1 MRPLLSVVIP
11 AFDAEHHLTKSL
23 AALRAS
29 DYQDFEL
36 VIVDDGS
43 TDGSLALAEAYGAI
57 VLSTGGRR
65 GPAYARNLGAQEAT
79 GEVILFLDADV
90 CVHNDTLQRV
100 ADSFQRDPALD
111 ALIGSYDFEPSSRDF
126 LSQYRNLMHSFV
138 HQTGSQKAS
147 TFWSGCGAIRR
158 SIFLE
163 HSGFSV
169 EYARPAIEDIELGY
183 RLMKA
188 RRKIMLD
195 NELLVKHLKHWS
207 FWNLL
212 KTDIMDRGIPWT
224 ELILRDKS
232 MPNDLNLQLSQRV
245 SVALVFLLV
254 GLAAGSALLSG
265 GYILIPFLFLLFLM
279 LARWWGEVGS
289 YRRPRRALAKLT
301 AMIVVIGALAYW
313 QRMYALIPFLA
324 VTPIFLLIRHRYDTS
339 GKLRKI
345 HRITG
350 MIFIVASIAVST
362 YYLPAH
368 HLMLASLG
376 ILAVLALLNS
386 QFYLFLAGKRG
397 ISFMLAAIPFHLL
410 YHFYSGVSFIIGFLN
425 HTLMSRAPQPKAN
438 DTMTP
443 GAAAPSSK
451 DAVATPSRPVV

>member
-1 MRPLLSVVIP
+1 MHPLISVVIP
-11 AFDAEHHLTKSL
+11 AFDAEHHLSKCL
-23 AALRAS
+23 PALRAS
-29 DYQDFEL
+29 DYQLFETI
-36 VIVDDGS
+36 IVDDGS
-43 TDGSLALAEAYGAI
+43 KDGTRELAESFGAT
-57 VLSTGGRR
+57 VLSTGGRK
-65 GPAYARNLGAQEAT
+65 GPAFARNLGVESAT
-79 GEVILFLDADV
+79 TEIIFFLDADV
-90 CVHNDTLQRV
+90 CVHHDTLQRI
-100 ADSFQRDPALD
+100 ADSFERDPKLD
-111 ALIGSYDFEPSSRDF
+111 ALIGSYDFEPDSRDF

-158 SIFLE
+158 DVFLE
-163 HSGFSV
+163 HSGFNV
-169 EYARPAIEDIELGY
+169 EAYGRPAIEDIELGY
-183 RLMKA
+183 RLMKSH
-188 RRKIMLD
+188 RKIMLD

-254 GLAAGSALLSG
+254 GLAVGSAMLSG
-265 GYILIPFLFLLFLM
+265 AYILIPFLFLLFLM

-289 YRRPRRALAKLT
+289 YRRPRRAVAKLT
-301 AMIVVIGALAYW
+301 AMIAVVAGLAYW
-313 QRMYALIPFLA
+313 QHMYGLIPFLA
-324 VTPIFLLIRHRYDTS
+324 VTPLFLVLRHRYDKT
-339 GKLRKI
+339 GKLRKV
-345 HRITG
+345 HRVTG
-350 MIFIVASIAVST
+350 MIFIVASIAVAA

-368 HLMLASLG
+368 HIMIASLV

-410 YHFYSGVSFIIGFLN
+410 YHFYSGVSFIIGFIN
-425 HTLMSRAPQPKAN
+425 HTWSTWEQKPAGSAVVAAEPATQPL
-438 DTMTP
+438 T
-443 GAAAPSSK
+443 K
-451 DAVATPSRPVV
+451 DLP